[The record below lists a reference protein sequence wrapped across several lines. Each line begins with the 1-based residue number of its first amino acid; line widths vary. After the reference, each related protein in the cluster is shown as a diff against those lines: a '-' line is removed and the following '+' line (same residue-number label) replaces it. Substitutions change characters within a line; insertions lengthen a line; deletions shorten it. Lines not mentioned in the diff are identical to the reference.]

1 MAGQLSLALVQ
12 AARGSVK
19 FINARIAKTFSLPG
33 ASEDFKL
40 DVQLETDSTAVALFG
55 VIFFWTPPHFWAL
68 AQLIK
73 SDYARAHVPMLPVVA
88 GEQSAKRQSIVYAAL
103 TVAASL
109 VPFFT
114 GSAGSVY
121 LAGAI
126 VLGVGLVGISLLDL
140 EGRRW
145 TRRLWTYSM
154 VYVALLFAVFAV
166 SPFLP

>member
-1 MAGQLSLALVQ
+1 MAFGPLVETDWLRKHLRDGGVRVIDFRWYLQ
-12 AARGSVK
+12 GRNGRDEYERGH
-19 FINARIAKTFSLPG
+19 LPG
-33 ASEDFKL
+33 AVFVDLEDVTGREGAGRHPLPTPSQF
-40 DVQLETDSTAVALFG
+40 EHEMRRAG
-55 VIFFWTPPHFWAL
+55 VDPNT
-68 AQLIK
+68 K
-73 SDYARAHVPMLPVVA
+73 VVA
-88 GEQSAKRQSIVYAAL
+88 YDDAGGS
-103 TVAASL
+103 VAASL